1 MPYELKIFKKNKEIN
16 KNLIKWQSA
25 GGRLIFN
32 TDVLDKVRNI
42 ISGLFFIIKKSTFL
56 IF

>member
-1 MPYELKIFKKNKEIN
+1 MPYELKIFK

-42 ISGLFFIIKKSTFL
+42 ISGLFLNFFNKL
-56 IF
+56 

>member
-1 MPYELKIFKKNKEIN
+1 MPYELKIFKKNKEMD
-16 KNLIKWQSA
+16 KNMIKRQSA

-42 ISGLFFIIKKSTFL
+42 ISGLFFRY
-56 IF
+56 